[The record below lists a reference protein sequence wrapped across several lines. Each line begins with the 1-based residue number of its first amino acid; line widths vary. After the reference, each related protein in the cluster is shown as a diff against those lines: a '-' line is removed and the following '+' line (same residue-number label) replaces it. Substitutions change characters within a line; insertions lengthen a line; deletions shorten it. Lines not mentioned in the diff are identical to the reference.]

1 MRFLLSAQDNGIIVS
16 MVYRFSQKNTIF
28 YSKGKKEIASQSTYL
43 RVVYIKPPLDRKK
56 YPRRKIIK
64 HGDTFT

>member
-16 MVYRFSQKNTIF
+16 IVYRFSQKNTIF

-43 RVVYIKPPLDRKK
+43 RVVYIKQPLDRKK
-56 YPRRKIIK
+56 
-64 HGDTFT
+64 